1 MAMAANERKGFEM
14 VRAIL
19 RTGGLVVAAG
29 LLSLLIVLP
38 GGDALAQAQPGAQPP
53 SIDSQIAQL
62 RQRLRL
68 TPAQQPEFNALAATM
83 REMPN
88 APPPSGKMTAVQSV
102 QAQIQMT
109 QQALGGMQ
117 RMLQALEPLYAKLSP
132 QQRRV
137 ADEFFGPEAPPAR

>member
-1 MAMAANERKGFEM
+1 M

-19 RTGGLVVAAG
+19 RTGSLVVAAG

-38 GGDALAQAQPGAQPP
+38 GSELFAQAQPGGQPP
-53 SIDSQIAQL
+53 SVETSITQL
-62 RQRLRL
+62 RQRLRP
-68 TPAQQPEFNALAATM
+68 TPAQQPEFNALAAAM

-88 APPPSGKMTAVQSV
+88 APPPAGKMTAVQSV
-102 QAQIQMT
+102 QTQIQMT
-109 QQALGGMQ
+109 QQALTGMQ

-137 ADEFFGPEAPPAR
+137 ADEFFGPEPAPPR